1 MLWLAATALCTL
13 AWLKR
18 LDVLPDS
25 SGSIMPLK
33 GASLEVVAWV
43 SAGLSFL
50 VLLYKC
56 IRTSPAGIKLLD
68 TVAAWFKAVYISYL
82 MLISSL
88 LYIPITKVRATLRVR
103 VRVRVRL
110 TPTLT
115 LTQP

>member
-88 LYIPITKVRATLRVR
+88 LYIPITKGRARVG
-103 VRVRVRL
+103 L
-110 TPTLT
+110 GLG
-115 LTQP
+115 LG